1 MVPLD
6 LILALR
12 LTLISL
18 APGVGLYAQSPP
30 EDPPSRV
37 VEPAVKIA
45 FRLEGAP
52 GMVRGTIELW
62 DANGLQGSFGAH
74 SWDELDLSSL
84 RRVFQRLMD
93 RRNAVDWVLFGEL
106 QLRRDDKAA
115 LRSAET
121 AFLRAGNL
129 GSDTENIVEAAR
141 ARVKEHKRARAEA
154 DRQRATEQLREGL
167 PEGVTWTAAP
177 WPHLTDLE
185 QAAAVATMREE
196 TEQLLERA
204 GFPDARPIE
213 TEYFLIYSDL
223 PDAETRELVRY
234 LDRMYLDVA
243 ELLGLPGT
251 AGKPL
256 NLFWGKASIIICAD
270 QDQFRLIEAQAFNQM
285 TPKGVLGLCH
295 CMGPRVFVNTFL
307 DPDDLK
313 FSSVLVHETV
323 HGIMHRFITPARLPT
338 WAFEGFA
345 EVVAN
350 ATVRNSPV
358 DKSRRTQGLHYI
370 RNAGRIDEVMA
381 MNYEDGTWPGE
392 NAVGYAVGYL
402 LCDLMLDQNP
412 QGFADWIKAVKAGKN
427 WREAM
432 AAHYGASAEKVAAY
446 AANWYRTN
454 D

>member
-1 MVPLD
+1 
-6 LILALR
+6 
-12 LTLISL
+12 
-18 APGVGLYAQSPP
+18 
-30 EDPPSRV
+30 
-37 VEPAVKIA
+37 
-45 FRLEGAP
+45 
-52 GMVRGTIELW
+52 MVRGTIDSWGE
-62 DANGLQGSFGAH
+62 NGIQGSFGAH

-93 RRNAVDWVLFGEL
+93 RRDAVDWVLFGEL
-106 QLRRDDKAA
+106 QLRRDDEAA
-115 LRSAET
+115 DRSGET

-129 GSDTENIVEAAR
+129 GSGTEALIEAAR
-141 ARVKEHKRARAEA
+141 ARVKEHERARAEA

-167 PEGVTWTAAP
+167 PEGVAWTAAP

-185 QAAAVATMREE
+185 QAAAVATMQ
-196 TEQLLERA
+196 EQSEALLQRA

-213 TEYFLIYSDL
+213 TEYFLVYSDL
-223 PDAETRELVRY
+223 PDAETRGLVRY

-243 ELLGLPGT
+243 QLLGLPVT
-251 AGKPL
+251 SGKPL

-270 QDQFRLIEAQAFNQM
+270 EDQFRLIEAQAFNQM
-285 TPKGVLGLCH
+285 TPRGVLGLCH
-295 CMGPRVFVNTFL
+295 CMGPRVFVNTFR
-307 DPDDLK
+307 DPDEQK

-338 WAFEGFA
+338 WANEGFA
-345 EVVAN
+345 EIVAN

-358 DKSRRTQGLHYI
+358 DQTRRPQGLDYI
-370 RNAGRIDEVMA
+370 RNAGSIDQVMA

-402 LCDLMLDQNP
+402 LCDLMLDRNR
-412 QGFADWIKAVKAGKN
+412 QGFADWIKAVKAGKD

-432 AAHYGASAEKVAAY
+432 AAQYGASAEKVAAY

>member
-12 LTLISL
+12 LTLIFPVL
-18 APGVGLYAQSPP
+18 GVGLWAQSPP
-30 EDPPSRV
+30 DDPSTRA
-37 VEPAVKIA
+37 VEPPVKIA
-45 FRLEGAP
+45 FRLEG
-52 GMVRGTIELW
+52 GSTMVRGTIDSW
-62 DANGLQGSFGAH
+62 GKNGLQGSFGAH

-93 RRNAVDWVLFGEL
+93 RRDAVDWVLFGEL
-106 QLRRDDKAA
+106 QLRRDDEAA
-115 LRSAET
+115 DRSAET

-129 GSDTENIVEAAR
+129 GSGTEGLIEAAR
-141 ARVKEHKRARAEA
+141 ARVKEHERARAEA

-185 QAAAVATMREE
+185 QAAAVATMEE
-196 TEQLLERA
+196 QTEALLKRA
-204 GFPDARPIE
+204 GFPDATPVE
-213 TEYFLIYSDL
+213 TEYFLVYSDL
-223 PDAETRELVRY
+223 PDAETRGLVRY

-243 ELLGLPGT
+243 QLLGLPGT
-251 AGKPL
+251 SGKTL

-270 QDQFRLIEAQAFNQM
+270 EDQFRLIEAQAFNQM
-285 TPKGVLGLCH
+285 TPRGVLGLCH
-295 CMGPRVFVNTFL
+295 CMGPRVFVNTFR
-307 DPDDLK
+307 DPDDQK

-338 WAFEGFA
+338 WANEGFA
-345 EVVAN
+345 EIVAN
-350 ATVRNSPV
+350 ATVRNSTV
-358 DKSRRTQGLHYI
+358 DQTRRPQGLDYI
-370 RNAGRIDEVMA
+370 RNAGRIDQVMA

-402 LCDLMLDQNP
+402 LCDLMLDRNR
-412 QGFADWIKAVKAGKN
+412 QGFADWIKAVKAGKD

-432 AAHYGASAEKVAAY
+432 AAHYGASAEKVADY
-446 AANWYRTN
+446 AADWYRTN

>member
-18 APGVGLYAQSPP
+18 VPGVGLYAQSPP
-30 EDPPSRV
+30 DAAPSRA

-45 FRLEGAP
+45 FRLEGSS
-52 GMVRGTIELW
+52 GMVRGTIEAW
-62 DANGLQGSFGAH
+62 DEKGLQGSFGRH

-84 RRVFQRLMD
+84 RRVYQRLMD
-93 RRNAVDWVLFGEL
+93 RRNAEDWVLFGEL

-115 LRSAET
+115 DRSAET
-121 AFLRAGNL
+121 AFLRAANL
-129 GSDTENIVEAAR
+129 APDMEKPIEAAR
-141 ARVKEHKRARAEA
+141 ARVREHERARAEA

-185 QAAAVATMREE
+185 QAAAVTTMREE

-223 PDAETRELVRY
+223 AEADTRELVRY

-270 QDQFRLIEAQAFNQM
+270 EDQFRLIEAQAFNQM
-285 TPKGVLGLCH
+285 TPPGVLGLCH
-295 CMGPRVFVNTFL
+295 CIGPRVFVNTYR

-338 WAFEGFA
+338 WANEGFA
-345 EVVAN
+345 EIVAN

-358 DKSRRTQGLHYI
+358 DGSRRPQALHFI

-381 MNYEDGTWPGE
+381 MSYEDGTWPGQ

-402 LCDLMLDQNP
+402 LCDFMLDRNT
-412 QGFADWIKAVKAGKN
+412 QGFADWIKAVKAGQD
-427 WREAM
+427 WRKAM
-432 AAHYGASAEKVAAY
+432 IAHYGASAEKVAAY
-446 AANWYRTN
+446 AAEWYRTN